1 MRRTL
6 TATIVAAL
14 VVLALALPAS
24 ARPAGPDSAATA
36 AAAAASVPRCV
47 VTSLDDSGYTDY
59 LTVFNGCSY
68 AVRVKV
74 VLAFHTD
81 KPAPRSGRT
90 QFAATRGTIRAGS
103 TAWSAAR
110 CADREGC

>member
-6 TATIVAAL
+6 MATVVAAL
-14 VVLALALPAS
+14 VVLALAVPAS

-36 AAAAASVPRCV
+36 AVAAAVPNCV
-47 VTSLDDSGYTDY
+47 VTDLNDSGYTDY
-59 LTVFNGCSY
+59 LTVFNGCNY

-81 KPAPRSGRT
+81 KPCATIGADAIRSYSWKYPGR
-90 QFAATRGTIRAGS
+90 FDGLVS
-103 TAWSAAR
+103 
-110 CADREGC
+110 C